1 MSDSEGRAP
10 ARKRRRATSTKRPPK
25 EAPPPAAP
33 VVDAEAAAAEVA
45 GSPEPAPGPD
55 KANSV
60 VAERGQDKAA
70 APEPRPSPARPTRAP
85 RVTKLAPL
93 PPPPELTRLSRKVVT
108 QEVSTVSADAPAAE
122 APAATVAVLDEVH
135 AARGLYELVWQS
147 GLLTVVALARMEVSA
162 LFLTP
167 LAYAVGAL
175 VVLLTSVY
183 GYLPQV
189 NTNAPVSTA
198 GIFSLL
204 ALMAVFYV
212 PLCTMRLAAQ
222 RRSGTLDHL
231 LTSPIRFWEFV
242 AGRWLGGLAFFAAT
256 ISFSLIYVVL
266 ISADQKAHTPGSI
279 LGFHLSLPSVD
290 YGSIFTGYLGVLL
303 LGAAWVAI
311 GLLIASLTE
320 NRIISAGAG
329 ILTLVALQY
338 GFGVVSGLMTPP
350 FSDLFDYLGAANR
363 AQSFFEG
370 QVALNDVVYFVTI
383 TLGALFITTRIVE
396 SRKWR

>member
-1 MSDSEGRAP
+1 
-10 ARKRRRATSTKRPPK
+10 
-25 EAPPPAAP
+25 
-33 VVDAEAAAAEVA
+33 
-45 GSPEPAPGPD
+45 
-55 KANSV
+55 
-60 VAERGQDKAA
+60 
-70 APEPRPSPARPTRAP
+70 
-85 RVTKLAPL
+85 VTKLVPL
-93 PPPPELTRLSRKVVT
+93 PPPPELTRLPRKVVT
-108 QEVSTVSADAPAAE
+108 QEVPGVSAAAPAAE
-122 APAATVAVLDEVH
+122 APAATLAVLGEVQ
-135 AARGLYELVWQS
+135 AERGLYELAWQS
-147 GLLTVVALARMEVSA
+147 GLLTGLAIARMEVSA

-167 LAYAVGAL
+167 IVYAVGAL
-175 VVLLTSVY
+175 VVLLTSIY

-189 NTNAPVSTA
+189 NTNAPVSTS

-204 ALMAVFYV
+204 TLMAVFYV

-222 RRSGTLDHL
+222 QRSGTLEHL
-231 LTSPIRFWEFV
+231 LTSPIRFWELV
-242 AGRWLGGLAFFAAT
+242 AGRWLGGVAFFAAT

-290 YGSIFTGYLGVLL
+290 YGSIFTGYFGLLL
-303 LGAAWVAI
+303 LGAAWVAV
-311 GLLIASLTE
+311 GLLIASLTQ
-320 NRIISAGAG
+320 NRIIAAGAG

-363 AQSFFEG
+363 ARSFFEG
-370 QVALNDVVYFVTI
+370 QVALNDVVYFVTV